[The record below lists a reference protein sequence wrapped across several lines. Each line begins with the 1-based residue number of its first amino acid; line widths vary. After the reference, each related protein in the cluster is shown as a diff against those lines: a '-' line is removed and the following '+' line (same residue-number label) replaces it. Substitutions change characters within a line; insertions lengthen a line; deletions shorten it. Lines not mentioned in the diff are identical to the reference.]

1 MSRRILLAAVV
12 ILLLAGVTYGAT
24 RPGFEEIPQAAADVT
39 TTEAPTTT
47 KASTTTVAPT
57 TTAPETTTT
66 TAYVPPTTQYVP
78 PTTVYVA
85 PPTTVWVEPAYE
97 EPAYEEP
104 VASNASSGDRAFLEC
119 VVHRESSGDPT
130 AVNSSS
136 GASGLFQYL
145 DSTWANLGYVGR
157 YGVSK
162 ASYASPAQQWE
173 AAYDTLASVGR
184 SPWNGPGC

>member
-47 KASTTTVAPT
+47 KAPTTTVAPT

-104 VASNASSGDRAFLEC
+104 IVQGGGSGC
-119 VVHRESSGDPT
+119 VIPAYICERESGHSYT
-130 AVNSSS
+130 ALNSSS
-136 GASGLFQYL
+136 MAGGMYQFIPSTWNAIARQIAPEWIGTYAHQAPPWVQDMFATWLWDGGAGASH
-145 DSTWANLGYVGR
+145 WA
-157 YGVSK
+157 
-162 ASYASPAQQWE
+162 
-173 AAYDTLASVGR
+173 
-184 SPWNGPGC
+184 CC